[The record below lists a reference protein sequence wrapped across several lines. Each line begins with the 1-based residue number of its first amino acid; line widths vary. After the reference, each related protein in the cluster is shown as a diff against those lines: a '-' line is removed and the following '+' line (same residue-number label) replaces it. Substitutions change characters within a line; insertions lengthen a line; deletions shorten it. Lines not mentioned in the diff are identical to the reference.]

1 MPSSAT
7 ARAKFHRSSTFVLR
21 GLMLNRRAW
30 PNFVSTLLEPVI
42 LLIALGMGM
51 GRLIGEI
58 TVDGRIM
65 SYEQFIAPAMLA
77 TAAVSGVVNET
88 TYSFYAKLTQ
98 RLYEGY
104 LATPLT
110 IGELAAGETAWALL
124 CGGVYSSAFLVSMVA
139 LGLAPSWWILLA
151 LPGAALISL
160 AFAAVSMAAT
170 TFMRRWEDFE
180 HVSIWMFLMTM
191 CSGTVF
197 PIETYPGWGQVV
209 VRLTPLYQGVELLRD
224 LSAGRLTPGTAG
236 HVCYLLAMS
245 VAGFMLARR
254 RLSRLLAN

>member
-1 MPSSAT
+1 MSRSPT
-7 ARAKFHRSSTFVLR
+7 AAKLHRAGTFVSR
-21 GLMLNRRAW
+21 GVLLNRRAW

-42 LLIALGMGM
+42 LLVALGLGMGA
-51 GRLIGEI
+51 LIGEI
-58 TVDGRIM
+58 TVEGRTM
-65 SYEQFIAPAMLA
+65 SYEEFVAPAMLA

-104 LATPLT
+104 LSTPLT
-110 IGELAAGETAWALL
+110 IGELAVGETAWALL
-124 CGGVYSSAFLVSMVA
+124 CGGIYSSAFLVSMAA
-139 LGLAPSWWILLA
+139 LGLAPSWWMLLA
-151 LPGAALISL
+151 LPGATLISL

-180 HVSIWMFLMTM
+180 QVSIWMFLMTM

-197 PIETYPGWGQVV
+197 PVEAYPGWGQAI
-209 VRLTPLYQGVELLRD
+209 VRLTPLHQGVALLRD
-224 LSAGRLTPGTAG
+224 LSVGRLTAGTAA

-245 VAGFMLARR
+245 VAGFAVARH
-254 RLSRLLAN
+254 RLSRLLTR